1 MLIHLNYYLIVSAMN
16 QWFES
21 FAELFYPHLCIT
33 CTRKLFAEEKY
44 VCMFCWTELPR
55 THFHLDPGNKMAQL
69 FWGRVRIESAT
80 AWFYFRKGSHYQQ
93 LIHHLKYKGLK
104 ELGFTMG
111 NKLGHEI
118 STSPFSG
125 TDLVIPIPLHRK
137 KEKIRGYN
145 QSSWIAMGI
154 ASALNI
160 PFSEEILKRSGY
172 TETQT
177 RKNRF
182 ERWQNVEGIFEV
194 VKNEEVS
201 GKHIL
206 LVDDVVTT
214 GSTLEAAAGTLLSA
228 GASKVSLAA
237 LAIADY

>member
-1 MLIHLNYYLIVSAMN
+1 MN

-21 FAELFYPHLCIT
+21 LAELFYPHLCLT
-33 CTRKLFAEEKY
+33 CTGKLFAAEKY
-44 VCMFCWTELPR
+44 VCMPCWSDLPR
-55 THFHLDPGNKMAQL
+55 TNFHLDPENKMARL

-80 AWFYFRKGSHYQQ
+80 AWFYFRKGSHFQQ

-104 ELGFTMG
+104 DLGFDMG
-111 NKLGHEI
+111 TKFGQEI
-118 STSPFSG
+118 SASSFSG
-125 TDLVIPIPLHRK
+125 ADWVIPIPLHRK
-137 KEKIRGYN
+137 KEKTRGYN
-145 QSSWIAMGI
+145 QSLWVAMGLSAALKI
-154 ASALNI
+154 PCSGDILIRASH
-160 PFSEEILKRSGY
+160 
-172 TETQT
+172 TDTQT

-194 VKNEEVS
+194 VKNHDIT

-214 GSTLEAAAGTLLSA
+214 GSTLEAAATTLLSA
-228 GASKVSLAA
+228 GVSKVSLAA